1 MDTITIIGSI
11 LAFKKNGIT
20 EKELRNISDCLLEN
34 FNIYLSKSITN
45 VYYELDTLDEN
56 FFLNGNCLNYDYCYV
71 GEKYLMK
78 RYFNPLSYH
87 DKAIIYNLLALVK

>member
-11 LAFKKNGIT
+11 LAFRKNGIT
-20 EKELRNISDCLLEN
+20 EKDLRNISNHLLEY
-34 FNIYLSKSITN
+34 FNIYISNSITDI
-45 VYYELDTLDEN
+45 YYELDTLDEN

-78 RYFNPLSYH
+78 RYFTPLNYRN
-87 DKAIIYNLLALVK
+87 KAIIYNLLTLI